1 MIAPRWKKVW
11 RDLWGNKTRTLLV
24 VLSIAVGVF
33 AVGTVTHTFVI
44 VSQEMAVTYPQA
56 NPAAITVYTE
66 PFGDELVHAVRRIPG
81 VEDVEPR
88 VLGVVQMRVGDE
100 WKSLYVF
107 AIHDFDNIRINKVK
121 PQGAY
126 EPAPNFHAERGTWP
140 PPERAIA
147 LERSSLLV
155 PGLVPPNL
163 KVGDK
168 LQVRFSNNGP
178 LREIQV
184 AGLAH
189 EPTFVPAP
197 LINSAYGYVNMATL
211 EWLTGMRQPDAMY
224 ITVAENKLDKT
235 HITRVADQ
243 IRRKLE
249 AGGRIVSVQVP
260 EPGKH
265 PLQDLLTG
273 MLLLLNLLGLMALF
287 LSGFLVVNTISAIL
301 AQQVRQ
307 IGIMKAIGARRRQI
321 AAMYFGMVLLYGGL
335 ALLIAVPSASWLAGQ
350 LSNYLAGFINVDFP
364 DYSLPPTVLLLEVA
378 LGLIVP
384 LIAAIIPIW
393 SGTRVTVRQAISDYG
408 ITLSRAPTPSR
419 FARLVERIWQ
429 VVPSLAMMRQRLEVT
444 SQRWLSRP
452 TRLSLRNTFRRK
464 LRVVLTLMTLILGGT
479 IFIAVLSVHASMNQT
494 LEDVFK
500 SWQFDILIPFERAY
514 RTDVI
519 EEIARQVPGVVK
531 VESWGYVSARR
542 LRPDESESESLTL
555 FAPPAQTAMVQP
567 EIIAGRWLLPDDE
580 NAIVVSLDTLRA
592 EPDLKLGDEIT
603 LRIVGR
609 KTTWRIVGIIRVVG
623 FRGGA
628 GVAYVHYP
636 YYARVIGQMGRA
648 GSVQVVTE
656 KHDLLSQLQL
666 KKMLEERYNAAGLRA
681 SSAGIT
687 SAQIR
692 ESNQVFFNIITA
704 LLLVMAFLMAI
715 VGGLGL
721 MGTMS
726 LNVLERTR
734 EIGVLRAMG
743 ASNGAIRG
751 IILTE
756 GIIIGLL
763 SALVAIVFSFPLGQA
778 LSMLVGETLFQLP
791 LSYAVSGIGIIMWLM
806 SVVILSLVASFLP
819 AYRASRLTVREVL
832 AYE

>member
-33 AVGTVTHTFVI
+33 AVGTVTHTFAI

-66 PFGDELVHAVRRIPG
+66 LFDEALVQSVRRVPG

-88 VLGVVQMRVGDE
+88 ALAVMQMRVGDE

-126 EPAPNFHAERGTWP
+126 EPAPKFHAERGTWP
-140 PPERAIA
+140 PPDRSIA

-168 LQVRFSNNGP
+168 FIVRASNNAP
-178 LREIQV
+178 VRELEV

-189 EPTFVPAP
+189 ESTFIPAP
-197 LINSAYGYVNMATL
+197 FMNSAYGYVNMTTY
-211 EWLTGMRQPDAMY
+211 EWLTGIRQPDAMY
-224 ITVAENKLDKT
+224 ITVTENKLDKA
-235 HITRVADQ
+235 HITRIADQ

-265 PLQDLLTG
+265 PLQDLLAG
-273 MLLLLNLLGLMALF
+273 MLLLLNLLGLLALF
-287 LSGFLVVNTISAIL
+287 LSGFLVVNTITAIL

-321 AAMYFGMVLLYGGL
+321 VGMYLAMVLLYGVL
-335 ALLIAVPSASWLAGQ
+335 ALIVAIPGAALLASQ
-350 LSNYLAGFINVDFP
+350 LSAYLAGFVNVDFP
-364 DYSLPPTVLLLEVA
+364 DYSLPPGVVVLEIF
-378 LGLIVP
+378 LGLGVP
-384 LIAAIIPIW
+384 LVAAIIPIG
-393 SGTRVTVRQAISDYG
+393 SGTRVTVREALSDYG
-408 ITLSRAPTPSR
+408 ITVSPRASSPSR
-419 FARLVERIWQ
+419 WRAWLRL
-429 VVPSLAMMRQRLEVT
+429 PSP
-444 SQRWLSRP
+444 RWLSRP
-452 TRLSLRNTFRRK
+452 MLLSLRNTFRRK
-464 LRVVLTLMTLILGGT
+464 ARVVLTLLTLTLGGT
-479 IFIAVLSVHASMNQT
+479 IFIAVSSVHASMSQT
-494 LEDVFK
+494 LEDAFK

-514 RTDVI
+514 RTEVI
-519 EEIARQVPGVVK
+519 EEIARSVPGVIS

-542 LRPDESESESLTL
+542 IRADESESETLTL
-555 FAPPAQTAMVQP
+555 FAPPAQTKMVQP
-567 EIIAGRWLLPDDE
+567 EIVAGRWLLPDDE

-603 LRIVGR
+603 LKIVGR
-609 KTTWRIVGIIRVVG
+609 KTTWRIVGLIRVVG

-628 GVAYVHYP
+628 GIAYVHYP
-636 YYARVIGQMGRA
+636 YLARVIGQMGRA
-648 GSVQVVTE
+648 GSVQIVTE
-656 KHDLLSQLQL
+656 KHDALSQLQL
-666 KKMLEERYNAAGLRA
+666 KQTLEERYRAAGLRA

-687 SAQIR
+687 SGQIR
-692 ESNQVFFNIITA
+692 ASSQVFFNIITA
-704 LLLVMAFLMAI
+704 LLLVMAMLMAI
-715 VGGLGL
+715 VGALGL

-734 EIGVLRAMG
+734 EIGVMRAIG
-743 ASNGAIRG
+743 ASNGAVRG

-756 GIIIGLL
+756 GVIIGLL
-763 SALVAIVFSFPLGQA
+763 SALAAVVLSFPLGRA
-778 LSMLVGETLFQLP
+778 LGILVGEALFQLP
-791 LSYAVSGIGIIMWLM
+791 LSYAVSGIGIIMWLII
-806 SVVILSLVASFLP
+806 VVILSLVASFLP
-819 AYRASRLTVREVL
+819 AHHASRLTVREVL

>member
-33 AVGTVTHTFVI
+33 AVGTVTHTFAI

-66 PFGDELVHAVRRIPG
+66 LFDEALVQSVRRVPG

-88 VLGVVQMRVGDE
+88 ALAVMQMRVGDE
-100 WKSLYVF
+100 WKSLYIF

-126 EPAPNFHAERGTWP
+126 EPAPGFHAERGTWP
-140 PPERAIA
+140 PSDRSIA
-147 LERSSLLV
+147 LERSSLLI

-168 LQVRFSNNGP
+168 LQVRASNNAP
-178 LREIQV
+178 VRELEV

-189 EPTFVPAP
+189 ESTFIPAP
-197 LINSAYGYVNMATL
+197 FMNSAYGYVNMTTL
-211 EWLTGMRQPDAMY
+211 EWLTGIRQPDAMY
-224 ITVAENKLDKT
+224 ITVTENKLDKA

-265 PLQDLLTG
+265 PLQDLLAG
-273 MLLLLNLLGLMALF
+273 MLLLLNLLGLLALF
-287 LSGFLVVNTISAIL
+287 LSGFLVINTIAAIL

-321 AAMYFGMVLLYGGL
+321 VGMYFAMVLLYGVL
-335 ALLIAVPSASWLAGQ
+335 ALLVAVPSAALLAGQ
-350 LSNYLAGFINVDFP
+350 LSAYLAGFVNVDFP
-364 DYSLPPTVLLLEVA
+364 DYSLPLGVVLLEIF
-378 LGLIVP
+378 LGLGVP
-384 LIAAIIPIW
+384 LVAAIIPVW
-393 SGTRVTVRQAISDYG
+393 SGTRVTVREALSDYG
-408 ITLSRAPTPSR
+408 ITLSLRASSPSR
-419 FARLVERIWQ
+419 WRAWLRL
-429 VVPSLAMMRQRLEVT
+429 PSL
-444 SQRWLSRP
+444 RWLSRP
-452 TRLSLRNTFRRK
+452 MLLSLRNTFRRRA
-464 LRVVLTLMTLILGGT
+464 RVVLTLLTLTLGGT
-479 IFIAVLSVHASMNQT
+479 IFMAVLSVHASMSQT

-519 EEIARQVPGVVK
+519 EEIARGVPGVVS

-542 LRPDESESESLTL
+542 VRADESESEALTL
-555 FAPPAQTAMVQP
+555 FAPPAQTKMVQP
-567 EIIAGRWLLPDDE
+567 EIVAGRWLLLDDE

-603 LRIVGR
+603 LKIIGR
-609 KTTWRIVGIIRVVG
+609 KTTWRIVGIMRVVG

-628 GVAYVHYP
+628 GIAYVHYP
-636 YYARVIGQMGRA
+636 YYARMIGQMGRA
-648 GSVQVVTE
+648 GSVQIVTE
-656 KHDLLSQLQL
+656 KHDALSQLQL
-666 KKMLEERYNAAGLRA
+666 KQTLEERYRAAGLRA

-704 LLLVMAFLMAI
+704 LLLVMALLMAI

-734 EIGVLRAMG
+734 ELGVMRAIG
-743 ASNGAIRG
+743 ASNSAVRG

-756 GIIIGLL
+756 GVIIGLF
-763 SALVAIVFSFPLGQA
+763 SAVVAIVLSFPLGRA
-778 LSMLVGETLFQLP
+778 LGILVGEALFQLP
-791 LSYAVSGIGIIMWLM
+791 LSYAVSGIGIIMWLVI
-806 SVVILSLVASFLP
+806 VVILSLVASFLP
-819 AYRASRLTVREVL
+819 AYHASRLTVREVL

>member
-33 AVGTVTHTFVI
+33 AVGTVTHTFAI

-66 PFGDELVHAVRRIPG
+66 LFDEALLQSVRRIPG

-88 VLGVVQMRVGDE
+88 ALAVMQMRVGDE

-107 AIHDFDNIRINKVK
+107 AIHDFDDIRINKVK

-140 PPERAIA
+140 PPDRTIA

-163 KVGDK
+163 QVGDK
-168 LQVRFSNNGP
+168 LQVRASNNAP
-178 LREIQV
+178 VRELEV

-189 EPTFVPAP
+189 ESTFVPAP
-197 LINSAYGYVNMATL
+197 FINSAYGYVNMTTL
-211 EWLTGMRQPDAMY
+211 EWLTGIRQPDAMY
-224 ITVAENKLDKT
+224 ITVTENKLDKA
-235 HITRVADQ
+235 HITRIADH

-265 PLQDLLTG
+265 PSQDLLNG
-273 MLLLLNLLGLMALF
+273 LLLLLNLLGLLALF
-287 LSGFLVVNTISAIL
+287 LSGFLVVNTITAIL

-321 AAMYFGMVLLYGGL
+321 VGMYFAMVLLYGVL
-335 ALLIAVPSASWLAGQ
+335 ALIIAVPSAALLAGE
-350 LSNYLAGFINVDFP
+350 LSAYLAGFVNVDFP
-364 DYSLPPTVLLLEVA
+364 DYSLPLGVVVLEIF
-378 LGLIVP
+378 LGLGVP
-384 LIAAIIPIW
+384 LVAAIIPIW
-393 SGTRVTVRQAISDYG
+393 SGTRVTVREALSDYG
-408 ITLSRAPTPSR
+408 ITTSQRVASPSR
-419 FARLVERIWQ
+419 WRAWLRL
-429 VVPSLAMMRQRLEVT
+429 PSP
-444 SQRWLSRP
+444 RWLSRP
-452 TRLSLRNTFRRK
+452 MLLSLRNTFRRK
-464 LRVVLTLMTLILGGT
+464 ARVVLTLLTLTLGGT
-479 IFIAVLSVHASMNQT
+479 IFIAVSSVHASMSQT
-494 LEDVFK
+494 LEDAFK

-519 EEIARQVPGVVK
+519 EEIARSVPGVVN
-531 VESWGYVSARR
+531 VESWGYIQARR
-542 LRPDESESESLTL
+542 VRADESESEALTL
-555 FAPPAQTAMVQP
+555 FAPPAQTKMVQP
-567 EIIAGRWLLPDDE
+567 EIVAGRWLLPDDE

-603 LRIVGR
+603 LKMIGR
-609 KTTWRIVGIIRVVG
+609 KTTWRIVGIMRVVG

-628 GVAYVHYP
+628 GIAYVNYP
-636 YYARVIGQMGRA
+636 HYARVIGQIGRA
-648 GSVQVVTE
+648 GSVQIVTE
-656 KHDLLSQLQL
+656 QHDARSQMQL
-666 KKMLEERYNAAGLRA
+666 KQILEERYRAAGVRA

-687 SAQIR
+687 SGQIR
-692 ESNQVFFNIITA
+692 ESSQVFFNIITA
-704 LLLVMAFLMAI
+704 LLLVMALLMAI

-734 EIGVLRAMG
+734 EIGVMRAIG
-743 ASNGAIRG
+743 ASNGAVRG

-756 GIIIGLL
+756 GVVVGLL
-763 SALVAIVFSFPLGQA
+763 SALVAIGLSFPLGRA
-778 LSMLVGETLFQLP
+778 LGILVGEALFQLP
-791 LSYAVSGIGIIMWLM
+791 LSYAVSGIGIIMWLII
-806 SVVILSLVASFLP
+806 VVVLSLVASFLP
-819 AYRASRLTVREVL
+819 AHHASRLTVREVL